1 MTEIGGTPDPVKVA
15 GAAGPATQRPR
26 GAPVP
31 LLLSVDEV
39 ADVLR
44 TTRTAV
50 YAMVNRKRLPGVIR
64 LGRRVLVR
72 SQDLLDWLD
81 QKRAPSPEEL

>member
-1 MTEIGGTPDPVKVA
+1 MARPSGDTNTAPSTEKGVD
-15 GAAGPATQRPR
+15 GAHAM
-26 GAPVP
+26 
-31 LLLSVDEV
+31 LLTVDET
-39 ADVLR
+39 ADLLR

-50 YAMVNRKRLPGVIR
+50 YALASRGQLPGVTR

-81 QKRAPSPEEL
+81 QKRAPSPKE